1 MKTIC
6 LTTMIAVFM
15 LLCSIG
21 ILAQT
26 NQTQLNQLELV
37 KQFIGN
43 WKMESGK
50 DTTWFLEYKLF
61 GTGMEEYYKS
71 VTKGK
76 IISSEKGIWGY
87 DKEKDKNIHAQLWE
101 PSSVVDIN
109 VFWFTSKN
117 ICEGVEY
124 KDLSNPENASLKW
137 KLEFKSPDLMVMTT
151 TINGKVVST
160 STITREKK

>member
-1 MKTIC
+1 MKTTY
-6 LTTMIAVFM
+6 LTTMSVVFM
-15 LLCSIG
+15 FLCSNRIQ
-21 ILAQT
+21 AQT
-26 NQTQLNQLELV
+26 NQPRLNQLELI

-43 WKMESGK
+43 WTGENSK

-76 IISSEKGIWGY
+76 IILSERGIWGY
-87 DKEKDKNIHAQLWE
+87 NKEKDINIHAQLWE
-101 PSSVVDIN
+101 PSSELDIN

-124 KDLSNPENASLKW
+124 KDISNPENASLKW
-137 KLEFKSPDLMVMTT
+137 KVEFKSPDLFLMTT
-151 TINGKVVST
+151 TINGKVVSI
-160 STITREKK
+160 STFTREKK